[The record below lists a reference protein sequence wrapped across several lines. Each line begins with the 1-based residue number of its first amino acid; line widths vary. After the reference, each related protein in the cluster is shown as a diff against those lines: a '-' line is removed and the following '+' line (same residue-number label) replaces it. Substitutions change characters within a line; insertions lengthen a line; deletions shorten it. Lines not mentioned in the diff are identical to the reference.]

1 VTQLLVCGDRDRGN
15 FIALL
20 FFWSKVAE
28 ALSTNARRA
37 AARCDME
44 ASTLYHTADLL
55 QLLALAVALTA
66 AFIAGASYWRRTH
79 ASCSPSLRSGVP
91 AGGIVYRDAPT
102 IKVNESQRVDRIR
115 KLVRLRVGES
125 SDILA
130 TVEGLPPRF
139 RVLLKGIAAADTA
152 QISVEFGG
160 TQVSCGPLVEET
172 AFNEFTL
179 PRAHR
184 DEHRSSVFYYRERSD
199 SLEFMRIRLK
209 NADAVAG
216 WAELDVMQL
225 TGHWPGEIS
234 AEIYSSAA

>member
-1 VTQLLVCGDRDRGN
+1 
-15 FIALL
+15 
-20 FFWSKVAE
+20 
-28 ALSTNARRA
+28 
-37 AARCDME
+37 ME
-44 ASTLYHTADLL
+44 ASTLYHTADLF

-79 ASCSPSLRSGVP
+79 ASCSPALRKGAPV
-91 AGGIVYRDAPT
+91 GGIVYREAPT
-102 IKVNESQRVDRIR
+102 IKINESQRVGRVR

-139 RVLLKGIAAADTA
+139 RVLLRRIDSNDIA

-160 TQVSCGPLVEET
+160 TQVSCGPLVDET

-179 PRAHR
+179 PRATR
-184 DEHRSSVFYYRERSD
+184 DEHRSSVFYYQEHGE

-209 NADAVAG
+209 HADAGAG

-225 TGHWPGEIS
+225 TGHWPGEVS
-234 AEIYSSAA
+234 AELYSSVAA